1 MIMFLAIFSAIL
13 LFVGIKNIL
22 DLYYDKDGTRNS
34 LTVMTTGTLLMLSGL
49 VIGCISLSFS
59 F

>member
-1 MIMFLAIFSAIL
+1 MMMFLAIFSAIL
-13 LFVGIKNIL
+13 LFVGVKHIL
-22 DLYYDKDGTRNS
+22 DLYYDKDGTQSS

-49 VIGCISLSFS
+49 VIGCISLSFA